1 MNNNQLMTEYTELAN
16 RYGWLSP
23 SALVWRFKHR
33 HNTEV
38 MGLVRNAHH
47 VRSFFRH
54 QSMAAIEQWYR
65 GQ

>member
-1 MNNNQLMTEYTELAN
+1 MNNQQLFQQYTELAN
-16 RYGWLSP
+16 RYGWLSL
-23 SALVWRFKHR
+23 SALAWRFKHR
-33 HNTEV
+33 RNSEV

-47 VRSFFRH
+47 VRSLFRH